1 MSYIVALR
9 QTEGSHAGIITWS
22 AFRDRAHFNAWMKAG
37 ENNGEEVVEEGIT
50 EARALELCMQTPPLA
65 YARAAVAESTD
76 PKKGRVDLA
85 LLKMHAANVAIA
97 LASTASTKS

>member
-1 MSYIVALR
+1 MTYIVALG
-9 QTEGSHAGIITWS
+9 QVAGSHAGIVTWTNFPS
-22 AFRDRAHFNAWMKAG
+22 RAYFNTWMKAG

-76 PKKGRVDLA
+76 PKTGRVDLA